1 MKTYLSIYLSVCLSV
16 YKVNAAAVVVIII
29 IIIIIAELRF
39 VINVKF

>member
-1 MKTYLSIYLSVCLSV
+1 MTTFVNIV
-16 YKVNAAAVVVIII
+16 YKVNAAAVVI